1 MTIEELNSVFEVKA
15 KIESER
21 AKLET
26 LKICSESV
34 KPIELSDLPKA
45 KNQSSAVERFAVSII
60 ESEQKILALQNE
72 LVEVAATLAQKLT
85 FELSRKSPLL
95 LSVMIRRY
103 CACMTIS
110 EIARSLH
117 FTRNYIQKLHKQA
130 AIFLTNGE
138 WRATRAKKVLGN
150 DRKSGAAAATS
161 A

>member
-26 LKICSESV
+26 LKICSETV
-34 KPIELSDLPKA
+34 KPIELSELPKA
-45 KNQSSAVERFAVSII
+45 KPMTSPTERFAVAII
-60 ESEQKILALQNE
+60 ETENRIIELQNQ

-85 FELSRKSPLL
+85 AELKNSSPLL

-103 CACMTIS
+103 CGTMTIS
-110 EIARSLH
+110 EIAHSLN
-117 FTRNYIQKLHKQA
+117 FTRSYIQKLHKQA

-138 WRATRAKKVLGN
+138 WRPARTKKVLGTN
-150 DRKSGAAAATS
+150 
-161 A
+161 

>member
-1 MTIEELNSVFEVKA
+1 MTVEELNSVFEVKA

-34 KPIELSDLPKA
+34 KPIELSGLPKA

-85 FELSRKSPLL
+85 AELENSSPLL

-103 CACMTIS
+103 CGTMS
-110 EIARSLH
+110 FNEIARSLN

-138 WRATRAKKVLGN
+138 WRPARTKKVLPQ
-150 DRKSGAAAATS
+150 K
-161 A
+161 